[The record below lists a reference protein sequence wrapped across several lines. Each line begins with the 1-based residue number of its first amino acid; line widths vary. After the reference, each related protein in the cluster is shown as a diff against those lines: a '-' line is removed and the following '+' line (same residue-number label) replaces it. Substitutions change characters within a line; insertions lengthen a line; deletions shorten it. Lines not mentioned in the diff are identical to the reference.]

1 MIGWLEDCRQAEDF
15 RKNRSGLDGKH
26 CKFPKTAVL
35 EGKAV
40 SPAPENA
47 LDRLNASQI

>member
-1 MIGWLEDCRQAEDF
+1 MAQGVFSRTEDVGKHADD
-15 RKNRSGLDGKH
+15 LDGKH

-40 SPAPENA
+40 SHAPENA
-47 LDRLNASQI
+47 LDHLNASQI